1 MGYRYTVIGAGRQG
15 VAAAYDLAL
24 RGEGEHIALL
34 DVNAGVARQ
43 GAQRVNLLLGKEV
56 ASPLQLDAA
65 DHAALGAALARSDGM
80 LSAVPFAYN
89 ESLTDLAVETRT
101 HLVDLGGHTG
111 VVRRQ
116 LARDEQAR
124 AAGVCVVPDCGMGPG
139 MNVTLALAA
148 MDLLHETHEVRI
160 YDGGLPQ
167 VPRPPWG
174 YSLLFHVGGLLN
186 EYEGHAYFL
195 RGGGVTEIPALS
207 ELEEVE
213 IPPLGT
219 LEAFVT
225 SGGLSTM
232 PWTLAGRL
240 QTLENKT
247 LRYPGH
253 CTAFKALRD
262 AGLFSAAP
270 LDIAGTPVAPRA
282 VLEALLAARLADP
295 DVRDVCVIHVRARG
309 SSGGRPAEARVHLV
323 DRYDEATGFLA
334 MEKLTGWHAA
344 LVLALAVR
352 GEIPPGAWPVESAL
366 SAPTFLGLAP
376 ARNWQVEREV
386 SAARAR

>member
-15 VAAAYDLAL
+15 VAAAYDLAVH
-24 RGEGEHIALL
+24 GEAEHIVLADADARAAAQGAGRLSALL
-34 DVNAGVARQ
+34 G
-43 GAQRVNLLLGKEV
+43 RVV
-56 ASPLQLDAA
+56 ASPLELDAA
-65 DHAALGAALARSDGM
+65 DHVAVGKALAESDGF
-80 LSAVPFAYN
+80 LSAVPFAHN
-89 ESLTDLAVETRT
+89 EMLTELAVETRT
-101 HLVDLGGHTG
+101 HMVDLGGHTG

-116 LARDEQAR
+116 LALNERAG

-148 MDLLHETHEVRI
+148 IDLLDETDEIRI

-167 VPRPPWG
+167 NPRPPWG

-195 RGGGVTEIPALS
+195 RGGRVTEVPTLS
-207 ELEEVE
+207 ELEELDVR
-213 IPPLGT
+213 PLGR

-232 PWTLAGRL
+232 PWTFAGRL

-253 CTAFKALRD
+253 CAMFKALRD
-262 AGLFSAAP
+262 AGLLSRHP
-270 LDIAGTPVAPRA
+270 VDAGGTAVAPRA
-282 VLEALLAARLADP
+282 VLEALLVDRLTDP
-295 DVRDVCVIHVRARG
+295 GVRDVCAIHVRARG
-309 SSGGRPAEARVHLV
+309 TREGRAAEARVHLV
-323 DRYDEATGFLA
+323 DRWDRATGFLA

-344 LVLALAVR
+344 MVLALAVQ
-352 GEIPPGAWPVESAL
+352 GAIPSGVVPVELAL
-366 SAPTFLGLAP
+366 SGTSFLELAP
-376 ARNWQVEREV
+376 ARGWQVEQEIRRIE
-386 SAARAR
+386 RR